1 MAELIRNPH
10 TMARA
15 KLEVRERLGEGKS
28 MVTSEDLSDL
38 RYLRMVVK
46 ETLRLHPAGPLIH
59 RASQQDCQV
68 MGYDI
73 PKGTHVTTNAFAVGR
88 DPAHWGKDAEEFR
101 PERFQES
108 GADSVEYRHGM
119 QMEFIP
125 FGAGRRQC
133 PGTLFATTT
142 IELVLANLLYHFDW
156 AIPGGAG
163 PETLDMSEV
172 FGIILRLK
180 SSLCLEA
187 VRSSSS
193 TKVSVFT
200 NGS

>member
-10 TMARA
+10 TMAMA
-15 KLEVRERLGEGKS
+15 KLEVQERLGEGRS
-28 MVTSEDLSDL
+28 TVTSADLGGL
-38 RYLRMVVK
+38 RYLRMVIK
-46 ETLRLHPAGPLIH
+46 ETLRLHPAAALIH
-59 RASQQDCQV
+59 RASRQDCRV

-101 PERFQES
+101 PERFEKS
-108 GADSVEYRHGM
+108 GAAGVEYKQGT
-119 QMEFIP
+119 QKEFIP

-133 PGTLFATTT
+133 PGSLFATTT
-142 IELVLANLLYHFDW
+142 IKLVLANLLYHFDW

-172 FGIILRLK
+172 FGIILHAK

-187 VRSSSS
+187 RHLH
-193 TKVSVFT
+193 
-200 NGS
+200 NHP